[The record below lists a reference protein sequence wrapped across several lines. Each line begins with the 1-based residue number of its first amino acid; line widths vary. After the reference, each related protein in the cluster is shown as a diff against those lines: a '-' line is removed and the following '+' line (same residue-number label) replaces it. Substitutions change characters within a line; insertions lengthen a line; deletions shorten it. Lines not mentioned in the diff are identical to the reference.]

1 MNTLTALAALIAG
14 AWLAQKG
21 LNMLRWAR
29 RNLTV
34 TTHPDYV
41 VEQGSNCAVEGV
53 EHHV

>member
-1 MNTLTALAALIAG
+1 MNALLALLGFAFFV
-14 AWLAQKG
+14 
-21 LNMLRWAR
+21 RWAR

-41 VEQGSNCAVEGV
+41 VEQGSDCAVQGV